1 MHRRR
6 NALLAA
12 NEPYLTAWSWWTSP
26 RTATAFQHSP
36 GVERFEPG
44 RRQGERVAVHFRKNE
59 AAYSKEWDHEMP
71 DRIRAESWAKYV
83 EAMEQDKIW
92 VMASVHI
99 KGPDVG
105 Q

>member
-1 MHRRR
+1 
-6 NALLAA
+6 
-12 NEPYLTAWSWWTSP
+12 
-26 RTATAFQHSP
+26 
-36 GVERFEPG
+36 
-44 RRQGERVAVHFRKNE
+44 
-59 AAYSKEWDHEMP
+59 MP